1 MVLPSPQ
8 RLQLK
13 GPNVGELEATP
24 VGLLLVVGGC
34 VVLMVGAE
42 ESEGIWDTEG
52 AKDGS
57 SDLEG
62 VGVGGAEGARV
73 GAGVL
78 WDTA

>member
-1 MVLPSPQ
+1 
-8 RLQLK
+8 
-13 GPNVGELEATP
+13 
-24 VGLLLVVGGC
+24 
-34 VVLMVGAE
+34 MVGAE